1 MQQGSCRYTGYG
13 NLALFKA
20 VKASSDAYGW
30 KMANVVNGLTDG
42 YASWRSAYCTL
53 PQARCMRR
61 PGACELY
68 VLQVWRGWGLLPLGH
83 RDHSVGPD

>member
-42 YASWRSAYCTL
+42 YAIFIFILWRSAYSTL
-53 PQARCMRR
+53 PHAWCM
-61 PGACELY
+61 LY